1 MNKEKFPRAGLCYVL
16 LPVFVVPFFA
26 ISFVPGCQSEGIQSK
41 SKVNIR
47 IIIMYMY
54 ARLLCDVCAM
64 CISHLSSV
72 GSDDNQSVLMK
83 M

>member
-1 MNKEKFPRAGLCYVL
+1 ML
-16 LPVFVVPFFA
+16 LPVLVVPFFA

-54 ARLLCDVCAM
+54 ARLLCDVCGSTM